1 MALYRNVQMTFWTD
15 SKVVDDFTPED
26 RYFYLYLIT
35 NPHTNLAGCY
45 EVSMRQMAN
54 ETGYSKE
61 TIERLIARF
70 VNVHK
75 IIGYSNESKE
85 VILLNWHKYSWTKS
99 DDFRKAVLRDIEAI
113 KTPCFKEY
121 LMQIYDG
128 IETVPRPSLD
138 GVGTTVSV
146 SVTDTD
152 TVSDTDSDADS
163 VKENKNSKNIK
174 KPKKEYGEYKK
185 VKLTDEEYQKLVSE
199 FGSARTEE
207 AIKYLD
213 EYIMDKGY
221 KSKEHYIAI
230 RRWVI
235 DAVNEQTARRAK
247 DKQGNTKTVGNESA
261 YQRDREW
268 AEEMQ
273 AMQERGEL
281 NGF

>member
-45 EVSMRQMAN
+45 EVSTRQMAN

-70 VNVHK
+70 ISVHGVIK
-75 IIGYSNESKE
+75 YSSDTKE
-85 VILLNWHKYSWTKS
+85 VLLLNWHRYSWTKS
-99 DDFRKAVLRDIEAI
+99 EKFRVALIKDINTVKDSA
-113 KTPCFKEY
+113 FKEY
-121 LMQIYDG
+121 LMQLYDG
-128 IETVPRPSLD
+128 ADTVSIPYSYGMD
-138 GVGTTVSV
+138 TTVT
-146 SVTDTD
+146 VTDTD
-152 TVSDTDSDADS
+152 TVSDTDADS
-163 VKENKNSKNIK
+163 DKENKNTKNIK
-174 KPKKEYGEYKK
+174 NPKKEYGEYKK
-185 VKLTDEEYQKLVSE
+185 VKLTDDEFKKLVND
-199 FGSARTEE
+199 FGSAKTEE
-207 AIKYLD
+207 AINFLD
-213 EYIMDKGY
+213 GYIVDKNY

-235 DAVNEQTARRAK
+235 DAVNEQAVRRAK

-273 AMQERGEL
+273 AMQEKGEL

>member
-45 EVSMRQMAN
+45 EVSTRQMAN

-70 VNVHK
+70 ISVHGVIK
-75 IIGYSNESKE
+75 YSSDTKE
-85 VILLNWHKYSWTKS
+85 VLLLNWHRYSWTKS
-99 DDFRKAVLRDIEAI
+99 DRFRVALIKDINTVKDSA
-113 KTPCFKEY
+113 FKEY
-121 LMQIYDG
+121 LMQLYDG
-128 IETVPRPSLD
+128 ADTVSIPYSYGMD
-138 GVGTTVSV
+138 TTVT
-146 SVTDTD
+146 VTDTD
-152 TVSDTDSDADS
+152 TVSDTVSDADS
-163 VKENKNSKNIK
+163 DKENKNTKNIK
-174 KPKKEYGEYKK
+174 NPKKEYGEYKK
-185 VKLTDEEYQKLVSE
+185 VKLTDEEFKRLVND
-199 FGSARTEE
+199 FGSAKTEE
-207 AIKYLD
+207 AINFLD
-213 EYIMDKGY
+213 GYIVDKNY

-247 DKQGNTKTVGNESA
+247 DKQSNTKTVGNESA

-273 AMQERGEL
+273 AMQEKGEL

>member
-45 EVSMRQMAN
+45 EVSTRQMAN

-70 VNVHK
+70 ISVHGVIK
-75 IIGYSNESKE
+75 YSSDTKE
-85 VILLNWHKYSWTKS
+85 VLLLNWHRYSWTKS
-99 DDFRKAVLRDIEAI
+99 EKFRVALIKDINTVKDSA
-113 KTPCFKEY
+113 FKEY
-121 LMQIYDG
+121 LMQLYDG
-128 IETVPRPSLD
+128 ADTVSIPYSYGMD
-138 GVGTTVSV
+138 TTVT
-146 SVTDTD
+146 VTDTD
-152 TVSDTDSDADS
+152 TVSDTDADS
-163 VKENKNSKNIK
+163 DKENKNTKNIK
-174 KPKKEYGEYKK
+174 NPKKEYGEYKK
-185 VKLTDEEYQKLVSE
+185 VKLTDDEFKKLVND
-199 FGSARTEE
+199 FGSAKTEE
-207 AIKYLD
+207 AINFLD
-213 EYIMDKGY
+213 GYIVDKNY

-235 DAVNEQTARRAK
+235 DAVNEQAVRRAK
-247 DKQGNTKTVGNESA
+247 DKQGNTKAVGNESA

-273 AMQERGEL
+273 AMQEKGEL

>member
-45 EVSMRQMAN
+45 EVSTRQMAN

-70 VNVHK
+70 ISVHGVIK
-75 IIGYSNESKE
+75 YSSDTKE
-85 VILLNWHKYSWTKS
+85 VLLLNWHRYSWTKS
-99 DDFRKAVLRDIEAI
+99 EKFRVALIKDINTVKDSA
-113 KTPCFKEY
+113 FKEY
-121 LMQIYDG
+121 LMQLYDG
-128 IETVPRPSLD
+128 ADTVSIPYSYGMD
-138 GVGTTVSV
+138 TTVT
-146 SVTDTD
+146 VTDTD

-163 VKENKNSKNIK
+163 DKENKNTKNIK
-174 KPKKEYGEYKK
+174 NPKKEYGEYKK
-185 VKLTDEEYQKLVSE
+185 VKLTDEEFKKLVND
-199 FGSARTEE
+199 FGSAKTEE
-207 AIKYLD
+207 AINFLD
-213 EYIMDKGY
+213 GYIVDKNY

>member
-45 EVSMRQMAN
+45 EVSTRQMAN

-70 VNVHK
+70 ISVHGVIK
-75 IIGYSNESKE
+75 YSSDTKE
-85 VILLNWHKYSWTKS
+85 VLLLNWHRYSWTKS
-99 DDFRKAVLRDIEAI
+99 EKFRVALIKDINTVKDSA
-113 KTPCFKEY
+113 FKEY
-121 LMQIYDG
+121 LMQLYDG
-128 IETVPRPSLD
+128 ADTVSIPYSYGMD
-138 GVGTTVSV
+138 TTVT
-146 SVTDTD
+146 VTDTD

-163 VKENKNSKNIK
+163 DKENKNTKNIK
-174 KPKKEYGEYKK
+174 NPKKEYGEYKK
-185 VKLTDEEYQKLVSE
+185 VKLTDEEFKRLVND
-199 FGSARTEE
+199 FGSAKTEE
-207 AIKYLD
+207 AINFLD
-213 EYIMDKGY
+213 GYIVDKNY

-273 AMQERGEL
+273 AMQEKGEL

>member
-45 EVSMRQMAN
+45 EVSTRQMAN

-70 VNVHK
+70 ISVHGVIK
-75 IIGYSNESKE
+75 YSSDTKE
-85 VILLNWHKYSWTKS
+85 VLLLNWHRYSWTKS
-99 DDFRKAVLRDIEAI
+99 DRFRVALIKDINTVKDSA
-113 KTPCFKEY
+113 FKEY
-121 LMQIYDG
+121 LMQLYDG
-128 IETVPRPSLD
+128 ADTVSIPYSYGMD
-138 GVGTTVSV
+138 TTVT
-146 SVTDTD
+146 VTDTVTD
-152 TVSDTDSDADS
+152 TVSVSDTDSD
-163 VKENKNSKNIK
+163 KENKNTKNIK
-174 KPKKEYGEYKK
+174 NPKKEYGEYKK
-185 VKLTDEEYQKLVSE
+185 VKLTDEEFKRLVND
-199 FGSARTEE
+199 FGSAKTEE
-207 AIKYLD
+207 AINFLD
-213 EYIMDKGY
+213 GYIVDKNY

>member
-45 EVSMRQMAN
+45 EVSTRQMAN

-70 VNVHK
+70 ISVHGVIK
-75 IIGYSNESKE
+75 YSSDTKE
-85 VILLNWHKYSWTKS
+85 VLLLNWHRYSWTKS
-99 DDFRKAVLRDIEAI
+99 EKFRVALIKDINTVKDSA
-113 KTPCFKEY
+113 FKEY
-121 LMQIYDG
+121 LMQLYDG
-128 IETVPRPSLD
+128 ADTVSIPYSYGMD
-138 GVGTTVSV
+138 TTVT
-146 SVTDTD
+146 VTDTD

-163 VKENKNSKNIK
+163 DKENKNTKNIK
-174 KPKKEYGEYKK
+174 NPKKEYGEYKK
-185 VKLTDEEYQKLVSE
+185 VKLTDEEFKRLVND
-199 FGSARTEE
+199 FGSAKTEE
-207 AIKYLD
+207 AINFLD
-213 EYIMDKGY
+213 GYIVDKNY

-247 DKQGNTKTVGNESA
+247 DNQGNTKTVGNESA

>member
-45 EVSMRQMAN
+45 EVSTRQMAN

-70 VNVHK
+70 ISVHGVIK
-75 IIGYSNESKE
+75 YSSDTKE
-85 VILLNWHKYSWTKS
+85 VLLLNWHRYSWTKS
-99 DDFRKAVLRDIEAI
+99 DRFRVALIKDINTVKDSA
-113 KTPCFKEY
+113 FKEY
-121 LMQIYDG
+121 LMQLYDG
-128 IETVPRPSLD
+128 ADTVSIPYSYGMD
-138 GVGTTVSV
+138 TTVTV
-146 SVTDTD
+146 TD
-152 TVSDTDSDADS
+152 TVSDTDTDADS
-163 VKENKNSKNIK
+163 DSDKENKNTKNIK
-174 KPKKEYGEYKK
+174 NPKKEYGEYKK
-185 VKLTDEEYQKLVSE
+185 VKLTDEEFKKLVKD
-199 FGSARTEE
+199 FGSAKTEE
-207 AIKYLD
+207 AINFLD
-213 EYIMDKGY
+213 GYIVDKNY

-247 DKQGNTKTVGNESA
+247 DNQGNTKTIGNESA

-273 AMQERGEL
+273 AMQEKGEL

>member
-45 EVSMRQMAN
+45 EVSTRQMAN

-70 VNVHK
+70 ISVHGVIK
-75 IIGYSNESKE
+75 YSSDTKE
-85 VILLNWHKYSWTKS
+85 VLLLNWHRYSWTKS
-99 DDFRKAVLRDIEAI
+99 DRFRVALIKDINTVKDSA
-113 KTPCFKEY
+113 FKEY
-121 LMQIYDG
+121 LMQLYDG
-128 IETVPRPSLD
+128 ADTVSIPYSYGMD
-138 GVGTTVSV
+138 TTVTV
-146 SVTDTD
+146 TVTDTD
-152 TVSDTDSDADS
+152 TVSDADSD
-163 VKENKNSKNIK
+163 KENKNTKNIK
-174 KPKKEYGEYKK
+174 NPKKEYGEYRK
-185 VKLTDEEYQKLVSE
+185 VKLTDEEFKKLVND
-199 FGSARTEE
+199 FGSAKTEE
-207 AIKYLD
+207 AINFLD
-213 EYIMDKGY
+213 GYIVDKNY

-247 DKQGNTKTVGNESA
+247 DKQGNTKTIGNESA

-273 AMQERGEL
+273 AMQEKGEL

>member
-45 EVSMRQMAN
+45 EVSTRQMAN

-70 VNVHK
+70 ISVHGVIK
-75 IIGYSNESKE
+75 YSSDTKE
-85 VILLNWHKYSWTKS
+85 VLLLNWHRYSWTKS
-99 DDFRKAVLRDIEAI
+99 DRFRVALIKDINTVKDSA
-113 KTPCFKEY
+113 FKEY
-121 LMQIYDG
+121 LMQLYDG
-128 IETVPRPSLD
+128 ADTVSIPYSYGMD
-138 GVGTTVSV
+138 TTVT
-146 SVTDTD
+146 VTDTVTD
-152 TVSDTDSDADS
+152 TVSVSDTDSD
-163 VKENKNSKNIK
+163 KENKNTKNIK
-174 KPKKEYGEYKK
+174 NPKKEYGEYKK
-185 VKLTDEEYQKLVSE
+185 VKLTDEEFKRLVND
-199 FGSARTEE
+199 FGSAKTEE
-207 AIKYLD
+207 AINFLD
-213 EYIMDKGY
+213 GYIVDKNY

-247 DKQGNTKTVGNESA
+247 DKQDNAKTIGNESA

-273 AMQERGEL
+273 AMQEKGEL

>member
-45 EVSMRQMAN
+45 EVSTRQMAN

-70 VNVHK
+70 ISVHGVIK
-75 IIGYSNESKE
+75 YSSDTKE
-85 VILLNWHKYSWTKS
+85 VLLFNWHRYSWTKS
-99 DDFRKAVLRDIEAI
+99 DRFRVALIKDINTVKDSA
-113 KTPCFKEY
+113 FKEY
-121 LMQIYDG
+121 LMQLYDG
-128 IETVPRPSLD
+128 ADTVSIPYSYGMD
-138 GVGTTVSV
+138 TTVT
-146 SVTDTD
+146 VTDTVTD
-152 TVSDTDSDADS
+152 TVSVSDTDSD
-163 VKENKNSKNIK
+163 KENKNTKNIK
-174 KPKKEYGEYKK
+174 NPKKEYGEYKK
-185 VKLTDEEYQKLVSE
+185 VKLTDEEFKRLVND
-199 FGSARTEE
+199 FGSAKTEE
-207 AIKYLD
+207 AINFLD
-213 EYIMDKGY
+213 GYIVDKNY

>member
-45 EVSMRQMAN
+45 EVSTRQMAN

-70 VNVHK
+70 ISVHGVIK
-75 IIGYSNESKE
+75 YSSDTKE
-85 VILLNWHKYSWTKS
+85 VLLLNWHRYSWTKS
-99 DDFRKAVLRDIEAI
+99 EKFRVALIKDINTVKDSA
-113 KTPCFKEY
+113 FKEY
-121 LMQIYDG
+121 LMQLYDG
-128 IETVPRPSLD
+128 ADTVSIPYSYGMD
-138 GVGTTVSV
+138 TTVT
-146 SVTDTD
+146 VTDTD
-152 TVSDTDSDADS
+152 TVSDTVSDADS
-163 VKENKNSKNIK
+163 DKENKNTKNIK
-174 KPKKEYGEYKK
+174 NPKKEYGEYKK
-185 VKLTDEEYQKLVSE
+185 VKLTDEEFKKLVND
-199 FGSARTEE
+199 FGSAKTEE
-207 AIKYLD
+207 AINFLD
-213 EYIMDKGY
+213 GYIVDKNY

-247 DKQGNTKTVGNESA
+247 DKQGNTKTIGNESA

-273 AMQERGEL
+273 AMQEKGEL

>member
-45 EVSMRQMAN
+45 EVSTRQMAN

-70 VNVHK
+70 ISVHGVIK
-75 IIGYSNESKE
+75 YSSDTKE
-85 VILLNWHKYSWTKS
+85 VLLLNWHRYSWTKS
-99 DDFRKAVLRDIEAI
+99 EKFRVALIKDINTVKDSA
-113 KTPCFKEY
+113 FKEY
-121 LMQIYDG
+121 LMQLYDG
-128 IETVPRPSLD
+128 ADTVSIPYSYGMD
-138 GVGTTVSV
+138 TTVT
-146 SVTDTD
+146 VTDTD
-152 TVSDTDSDADS
+152 TVSDTDSDADAD
-163 VKENKNSKNIK
+163 KENKNTKNIK
-174 KPKKEYGEYKK
+174 NPKKEYGEYKK
-185 VKLTDEEYQKLVSE
+185 VKLTDEEFKRLVND
-199 FGSARTEE
+199 FGSAKTEE
-207 AIKYLD
+207 AINFLD
-213 EYIMDKGY
+213 GYIVDKNY

-247 DKQGNTKTVGNESA
+247 DNQGNTKTVGNESA

>member
-45 EVSMRQMAN
+45 EVSTRQMAN

-70 VNVHK
+70 ISVHGVIK
-75 IIGYSNESKE
+75 YSSDTKE
-85 VILLNWHKYSWTKS
+85 VLLLNWHRYSWTKS
-99 DDFRKAVLRDIEAI
+99 DRFRVALIKDINTVKDSA
-113 KTPCFKEY
+113 FKEY
-121 LMQIYDG
+121 LMQLYDG
-128 IETVPRPSLD
+128 ADTVSIPYSYGMD
-138 GVGTTVSV
+138 TTVTV
-146 SVTDTD
+146 TDTDTD
-152 TVSDTDSDADS
+152 TVSDTDSD
-163 VKENKNSKNIK
+163 KENKNTKNIK
-174 KPKKEYGEYKK
+174 NPKKEYGEYKK
-185 VKLTDEEYQKLVSE
+185 VKLTDEEFKRLVND
-199 FGSARTEE
+199 FGSAKTEE
-207 AIKYLD
+207 AINFLD
-213 EYIMDKGY
+213 GYIVDKNY

-247 DKQGNTKTVGNESA
+247 DKQSNTKTVGNESA

-273 AMQERGEL
+273 AMQEKGEL

>member
-45 EVSMRQMAN
+45 EVSTRQMAN

-70 VNVHK
+70 ISVHGVIK
-75 IIGYSNESKE
+75 YSSDTKE
-85 VILLNWHKYSWTKS
+85 VLLLNWHRYSWTKS
-99 DDFRKAVLRDIEAI
+99 EKFRVALIKDINTVKDSA
-113 KTPCFKEY
+113 FKEY
-121 LMQIYDG
+121 LMQLYDG
-128 IETVPRPSLD
+128 ADTVSIPYSYGMD
-138 GVGTTVSV
+138 TTVT
-146 SVTDTD
+146 VTDTD

-163 VKENKNSKNIK
+163 DKENKNTKNIK
-174 KPKKEYGEYKK
+174 NPKKEYGEYKK
-185 VKLTDEEYQKLVSE
+185 VKLTDEEFKRLVND
-199 FGSARTEE
+199 FGSAKTEE
-207 AIKYLD
+207 AINFLD
-213 EYIMDKGY
+213 GYIVDKNY

>member
-45 EVSMRQMAN
+45 EVSTRQMAN

-70 VNVHK
+70 ISVHGVIK
-75 IIGYSNESKE
+75 YSSDTKE
-85 VILLNWHKYSWTKS
+85 VLLLNWHRYSWTKS
-99 DDFRKAVLRDIEAI
+99 DRFRVALIKDINTVKDSA
-113 KTPCFKEY
+113 FKEY
-121 LMQIYDG
+121 LMQLYDG
-128 IETVPRPSLD
+128 ADTVSIPYSYGMD
-138 GVGTTVSV
+138 TTVT
-146 SVTDTD
+146 VTDTD

-163 VKENKNSKNIK
+163 VKENKNTKNIK
-174 KPKKEYGEYKK
+174 NPKKEYGEYKK
-185 VKLTDEEYQKLVSE
+185 VKLTDEEFKRLVND
-199 FGSARTEE
+199 FGSAKTEE
-207 AIKYLD
+207 AINFLD
-213 EYIMDKGY
+213 GYIVDKNY

-247 DKQGNTKTVGNESA
+247 DKQGNTKTIGNESA

-273 AMQERGEL
+273 AMQEKGEL